1 MHKVHLAAGLAV
13 LLAWSAGG
21 AEAIRSLAINGGFEA
36 GAAGWSLPARTA
48 QVLPLAERG
57 AGLAVNGNA
66 GVSQEVF
73 IGTLRGTWTAAVDVK
88 AEGIRAADGGP
99 GYAYAAVYQ
108 IDGRG
113 EIVAFRDFVQVTDR
127 ADWQRHS
134 FTVDINPAAETVSL
148 RCGIFNAAGQAWF
161 DNWTLVAGPT
171 PRRFDEVQSPA
182 LDRGDATGV
191 VGLFREEGFPAKG
204 AASTPAVLQ
213 GALAAAGLTVQY
225 LSAAD
230 LANPAVL
237 RPDAI
242 DLVVLPYGESFP
254 AAARESFI
262 SYLHRGGDF
271 IAMGGYAFNHLLVR
285 QDERWVPESEVLTAR
300 LAEAMQPARS
310 RLRDGGFEGDQAG
323 GAPGAGGWT
332 RVAAADCTVV
342 EEAPWAGARCAR
354 VVAPEEAG
362 RGQPGWEQRVPA
374 TPGRRYRFRAAV
386 RTRSVATSGFAYLAL
401 YQHDAQDKLVEFRD
415 VAQVRGTTAWQE
427 VTYDVTAAPTTAVFV
442 AKCGIYNAS
451 GTAWF
456 DAFQL
461 ADTTGLEAK
470 PMNTATGRPE
480 DGLIVGAAQIG
491 AFDADYRLR
500 RVQSLRAATG
510 QALFPATA
518 ASGPVQGW
526 AASAVRGVDQTR
538 WTPLL
543 EAYDRYERPRGAAGA
558 LLIHY
563 NGFFSSSAWAYFGV
577 EDRDLFAADQPAMLD
592 GLGNLARSMVRGL
605 YLRNLSTDFASYAP
619 GAAAKIA
626 VTLENRGATA
636 PEVEVR
642 FTVTAAGAT
651 APLFAATRTVPAA
664 AHAAVPIELGFTL
677 PADCRGLL
685 RVGATLRLAGQDL
698 DEAETGC
705 VALAPA
711 GTFTQPGLTFKD
723 NLLRYG
729 ERPLFLFGC
738 DTYGNSYTSSTEN
751 PLWWAREHAACR
763 DFGFEIYE
771 NLQYSNPGH
780 RMTEWDWRNFQGMAQ
795 LTQEHNLVFMPCV
808 LVGHNVAISDAELAA
823 QSQQCRE
830 YAERLK
836 DTPRLL
842 WYING
847 DYQLRHDDKE
857 ALRAKWNAFL
867 QTRYGGIE
875 ALREGWR
882 QPLPA
887 ARLGELPFPPV
898 NSGRWEDTAQ
908 VDLLRFHVQLM
919 TDWNLAHVAAIRS
932 ADTVHPTT
940 SEYYC
945 FPFDGMDLRLTIAT
959 QDVANTGYFDEPK
972 RDVDLL
978 PMRLRWNDLRAQ
990 GKSLSL
996 GEYGVKT
1003 HPAWAVE
1010 NGGNG
1015 YHIVRT
1021 EEEQKQL
1028 FMAVAHYG
1036 FGMGGS
1042 KVQNWCLRDAAQN
1055 VFPWGVFYPGPL
1067 IPKDVAY
1074 THRNLSLLMRLFAPR
1089 YEAPALTVLLCDNL
1103 RLGNQAS
1110 LGLDAGYRSFE
1121 ALLGLHAD
1129 FNVMSDWHATEIP
1142 AATRVMIYPAALCP
1156 DDASFEKIVN
1166 WVEQGGTLLVTG
1178 DFTYSGQRRQE
1189 RSERLGR
1196 LAGVAWGASRYAPT
1210 ERQAQAGLAVTAAA
1224 GTPAVLST
1232 AAPMLSGKAATAQVL
1247 ASTADGTPVLTR
1259 NTLGKGKVVFCAD
1272 PLELNT
1278 DVAVIRG
1285 LYRWFLAEAGIAPL
1299 SVTPDDPELY
1309 AFQAPTRSGASWVLF
1324 NRHASGDETA
1334 ASVATPA
1341 GSVTLGVRGGYP
1353 ALAGVSSAGRVLV
1366 LGGSRTCAVDG
1377 QNVVEGEGLCTAVA
1391 LDDADLRQSA
1401 AVLLL
1406 PFSPGQATLISAAR
1420 AWEKPLVL
1428 FGDLEG
1434 GRFRVLETLS
1444 AAAGKRITVDFDADR
1459 ATLVALVCEAP
1470 DRERWQAH
1478 LDRLIDH
1485 PEQLPGY

>member
-1 MHKVHLAAGLAV
+1 MSNVRLAAGLAM
-13 LLAWSAGG
+13 LLAWSAAA
-21 AEAIRSLAINGGFEA
+21 AEAPRSLVLNGGFEA
-36 GAAGWSLPARTA
+36 AASGWSLPARTA
-48 QVLPLAERG
+48 QVLPVAERG
-57 AGLAVNGNA
+57 MCLAVDGNA
-66 GVSQEVF
+66 GVTQDVF
-73 IGTLRGTWTAAVDVK
+73 IGAQGGTLTAAVDVQ
-88 AEGIRAADGGP
+88 AEDIRAAGGR

-108 IDGRG
+108 IDARG
-113 EIVAFRDFVQVTDR
+113 EIAAFRDFVQVTDR
-127 ADWQRHS
+127 AAWGRHA
-134 FTVDINPAAETVSL
+134 FTFEVAPGVETLSL
-148 RCGIFNAAGQAWF
+148 RCGIFNAAGKACF

-171 PRRFDEVQSPA
+171 PRGFDEVQSPA
-182 LDRGDATGV
+182 LDSGASAGL
-191 VGLFREEGFPAKG
+191 VGIFREEGFPAKG
-204 AASTPAVLQ
+204 MASAPPVLHAALS
-213 GALAAAGLTVQY
+213 AAGLGVRY
-225 LSAAD
+225 LSAAE
-230 LANPAVL
+230 LANPEVL

-254 AAARESFI
+254 AAARTSFT

-271 IAMGGYAFNHLLVR
+271 IAMGGYAFNHLLVL
-285 QDERWVPESEVLTAR
+285 QEGRWLPESEVLAAR

-310 RLRDGGFEGDQAG
+310 LLRDGGFEGGAVPAG
-323 GAPGAGGWT
+323 GGWSGAT
-332 RVAAADCTVV
+332 AACTVV
-342 EEAPWAGARCAR
+342 AETPHEGARCGR
-354 VVAPEEAG
+354 VIVPAEAG
-362 RGQPGWEQRVPA
+362 HGQPGWEQRVPA
-374 TPGRRYRFRAAV
+374 IPGHRYRIRAAV
-386 RTRSVATSGFAYLAL
+386 RTRDISASGFSYLAL
-401 YQHDAQDKLVEFRD
+401 YQYDAQDKLVEFRD
-415 VAQVRGTTAWQE
+415 FAQVRGTADWKEYTFDA
-427 VTYDVTAAPTTAVFV
+427 VAAPSTAVLV
-442 AKCGIYNAS
+442 VRCGVYQAS

-456 DAFQL
+456 DAFHL

-500 RVQSLRAATG
+500 RVHSLRAAAG
-510 QALFPATA
+510 QALFPAA
-518 ASGPVQGW
+518 AACGPVQGW
-526 AASAVRGVDQTR
+526 AAGAVRGVDQTR

-543 EAYDRYERPRGAAGA
+543 DAFDRYGRPRGAAGA
-558 LLIHY
+558 LLVHY

-577 EDRDLFAADQPAMLD
+577 ADRDLFTADQPAMLT
-592 GLGNLARSMVRGL
+592 GLGNLARNMVRGL
-605 YLRNLSTDFASYAP
+605 YLRHPVSDFASYAP
-619 GAAAKIA
+619 GATAKLT
-626 VTLENRGATA
+626 VTVENRGATKADVQVRLALA
-636 PEVEVR
+636 PVAAATPVFETTKTVTSLPHTAVEVE
-642 FTVTAAGAT
+642 TAWS
-651 APLFAATRTVPAA
+651 
-664 AHAAVPIELGFTL
+664 L
-677 PADCRGLL
+677 PADCRGLF
-685 RVGATLRLAGQDL
+685 RVSATLLLAGQTL
-698 DEAETGC
+698 DEVETGF

-711 GTFTQPGLTFKD
+711 GSFGQPGLTFKD
-723 NLLRYG
+723 NSLRYG

-780 RMTEWDWRNFQGMAQ
+780 RMTEWDWRNFLGMAQ

-823 QSQQCRE
+823 QSQQCRD

-857 ALRAKWNAFL
+857 TLRAMWNAFL
-867 QTRYGGIE
+867 QARYGSPDALRRAWRE
-875 ALREGWR
+875 ALPE
-882 QPLPA
+882 
-887 ARLGELPFPPV
+887 ARLGEVPFPPA
-898 NSGRWEDTAQ
+898 NSGRWDDAAQ

-919 TDWNLAHVAAIRS
+919 GDWNRAHVAAIRT

-959 QDVANTGYFDEPK
+959 QDVANTGYFDDPK

-1074 THRNLSLLMRLFAPR
+1074 THRNLSLLMRQFAPR
-1089 YEAPALTVLLCDNL
+1089 HEAPALTVLLCDNL
-1103 RLGNQAS
+1103 RLGNQPN

-1129 FNVMSDWHATEIP
+1129 FNVMSDWHAAEIP
-1142 AATRVMIYPAALCP
+1142 ATTRVLIYPAALCP
-1156 DDASFEKIVN
+1156 DDASFAAVVK
-1166 WVEQGGTLLVTG
+1166 WVEQGGTLLLTG
-1178 DFTYSGQRRQE
+1178 DFSYSGERRPE
-1189 RSERLGR
+1189 RSDRLRR
-1196 LAGVAWGASRYAPT
+1196 LAGVEWGASLYAPT
-1210 ERQAQAGLAVTAAA
+1210 LRQAQAGAAVVAVA
-1224 GTPAVLST
+1224 GQPPVLST
-1232 AAPMLSGKAATAQVL
+1232 AAPMLTGRAVTARVL
-1247 ASTADGTPVLTR
+1247 ASTAAGVPLLTL
-1259 NTLGKGKVVFCAD
+1259 NPLGQGKVVFCSD

-1278 DVAVIRG
+1278 DIAAVRA

-1309 AFQAPTRSGASWVLF
+1309 AFQAPTRSGAAWVLF
-1324 NRHASGDETA
+1324 NRHAAGDERA
-1334 ASVATPA
+1334 ATVATPA
-1341 GSVTLGVRGGYP
+1341 GPVTLGLRGGYP
-1353 ALAGVSSAGRVLV
+1353 AMAAVSTTGQVTV
-1366 LGGSRTCAVDG
+1366 LGGSRAAAVGG
-1377 QNVVEGEGLCTAVA
+1377 QKVLAGAGLCTAVA
-1391 LDDADLRQSA
+1391 LDEADLRQSA

-1406 PFSPGQATLISAAR
+1406 PFSTGQATLTSAAR
-1420 AWEKPLVL
+1420 SWVKPLVVL
-1428 FGDLEG
+1428 GGLDG
-1434 GRFRVLETLS
+1434 GRFRVLEPLP
-1444 AAAGKRITVDFDADR
+1444 APAGTQVTVDFDADR
-1459 ATLVALVCEAP
+1459 ATLVALICEAP
-1470 DRERWQAH
+1470 DLARWQAH